1 MRHSEWLKLSRNS
14 WLADMW
20 VGCIFIFNASEIYIK
35 ILFIYY
41 IKDAK
46 QDLHGVEQHALVK
59 LDGLNTGMV
68 VIKDLIRQE
77 NMPTLKVIV
86 PARMPK

>member
-1 MRHSEWLKLSRNS
+1 ML
-14 WLADMW
+14 
-20 VGCIFIFNASEIYIK
+20 FIF
-35 ILFIYY
+35 YY